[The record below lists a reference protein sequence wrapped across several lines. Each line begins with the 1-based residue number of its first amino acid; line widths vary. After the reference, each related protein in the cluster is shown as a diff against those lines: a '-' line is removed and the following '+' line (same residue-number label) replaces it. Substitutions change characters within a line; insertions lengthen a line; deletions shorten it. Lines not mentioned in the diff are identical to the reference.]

1 MERRI
6 GAPLLIAGTCI
17 GSGMIALPMVLAKI
31 GIIPSI
37 VLMIVIWVAMYY
49 SSLINLELNLQAG
62 RGMSLGDLGHRF
74 SGKGAEWI
82 GIVSLKALSYSLLAA
97 FLYGGSSIILE
108 LIETYSGNSYPFEW
122 ISLSYAI
129 LAVLILMLP
138 LRLIDYLNRVLFI
151 GLIGIVTI
159 LIAGLALS
167 ITWTDLPLFPKTPLD
182 ISAVAAVMPVLF
194 TSFGFQVIFH
204 TLTNYCHKDAKML
217 KSAFFF
223 GSLLPAI
230 VYILWTCSILGVIYH
245 ENPPFYAQMASGQAE
260 VGELIQ
266 ALSAIAGWP
275 AIQALI
281 WWISSLAIATSVIGV
296 GIGLHESIKGMLP
309 KELPANNLTAS
320 VLTIL
325 PAYLV
330 VIFVPNAFISFLGFA
345 GMVLAIIA
353 ILLPVYLFSTN
364 QWKTLNYP
372 ELKAKSPLWILS
384 GIGVAIILFELY
396 NMS

>member
-1 MERRI
+1 MKKTL

-31 GIIPSI
+31 GILLSI
-37 VLMIVIWVAMYY
+37 LLMVVIWLAMYY

-62 RGMSLGDLGHRF
+62 RGMPLGDLGWKF

-97 FLYGGSSIILE
+97 FLYGGSSIIME
-108 LIETYSGNSYPFEW
+108 LIESSSGSTIAFDL
-122 ISLSYAI
+122 IATFYALI
-129 LAVLILMLP
+129 IVLILMLP
-138 LRLIDYLNRVLFI
+138 LRFIDYLNRFLFI
-151 GLIGIVTI
+151 GLLGIFTI
-159 LIAGLALS
+159 LLVGLAFS
-167 ITWTDLPLFPKTPLD
+167 ITWTDLPLLPNATLD
-182 ISAVAAVMPVLF
+182 FSAFATVMPILF

-204 TLTNYCHKDAKML
+204 TLTNYCNKDAKML
-217 KSAFFF
+217 KKAFFF
-223 GSLLPAI
+223 GSLVPAI

-245 ENPPFYAQMASGQAE
+245 EAPSFYMQMTTGQTE

-266 ALSAIAGWP
+266 TLSAIAKWP

-281 WWISSLAIATSVIGV
+281 WCISSLAIATSVIGV

-309 KELPANNLTAS
+309 KNTSNNLLAS
-320 VLTIL
+320 ILTIL

-330 VIFVPNAFISFLGFA
+330 VILVPNAFISFLSFA

-353 ILLPVYLFSTN
+353 ILLPVYLFSLKP
-364 QWKTLNYP
+364 WKTLYYP
-372 ELKAKSPLWILS
+372 ELKRKFPLWILS
-384 GIGVAIILFELY
+384 AIGVAIILFELY

>member
-37 VLMIVIWVAMYY
+37 LLMIVIWVAMYY

-62 RGMSLGDLGHRF
+62 RGMSLGDLGRKF

-97 FLYGGSSIILE
+97 FLYGGSSIIQE
-108 LIETYSGNSYPFEW
+108 LIESWTGISYPFHW
-122 ISLSYAI
+122 ISSCYAI
-129 LAVLILMLP
+129 CAVLILLLP

-159 LIAGLALS
+159 LLAGLALS
-167 ITWTDLPLFPKTPLD
+167 ITWTDLPLFTEKPLD
-182 ISAVAAVMPVLF
+182 ISAFAVVMPVLF

-245 ENPPFYAQMASGQAE
+245 ENPAFYAQMANGQAE

-266 ALSAIAGWP
+266 ALSAIAKWP

-309 KELPANNLTAS
+309 KELPANNLLAS
-320 VLTIL
+320 ILTIL

-330 VIFVPNAFISFLGFA
+330 VVFVPNAFISFLGFA

-364 QWKTLNYP
+364 QWKTLYYP